1 MKKNLFKQQKILNT
15 LINMLNM
22 IMTIIDQQITAIL
35 TMIKIF
41 NINFLMPF
49 MLNNGNTVQ
58 LQYKS

>member
-1 MKKNLFKQQKILNT
+1 
-15 LINMLNM
+15 
-22 IMTIIDQQITAIL
+22 MTIIDQQITAIL

-41 NINFLMPF
+41 NINFLMPI